1 MKTSSKINFRSLVK
15 EYRETKYLTQEE
27 LGELLGVT
35 FVTVNRWENGVFE
48 PSLKQKRKLH
58 KLFIEAGLIEK

>member
-1 MKTSSKINFRSLVK
+1 MKTNPKIDFKSEIK
-15 EYRETKYLTQEE
+15 EYREIKFLTQKE
-27 LGELLGVT
+27 LGKLLGVT

-58 KLFIEAGLIEK
+58 KLFVEAGLIEE